1 MDKWKKSVIILDDRL
16 SCTPN
21 ITAVAQSCRNF
32 PLHNPQDLVFPHKGH
47 IATLGPSAGQNAL
60 VSHVTPRRPPLA
72 SCCSSLPVQEHGAGL
87 QGCQRTEL
95 HPSTSKHWSDHTLQR
110 EHFPLLH
117 QLGWL
122 VPPSLRTNKV
132 HSVKSRLFSV
142 LAPQLV
148 ERTPNQCQN
157 SRITHHLRQKIQD
170 SLAQTS
176 PWPRIA

>member
-1 MDKWKKSVIILDDRL
+1 MEKV
-16 SCTPN
+16 C
-21 ITAVAQSCRNF
+21 
-32 PLHNPQDLVFPHKGH
+32 HNPRQQTVLHPKHHCCGPILQKFSSTKSTGSGLSSQGH

-176 PWPRIA
+176 PWPHIA